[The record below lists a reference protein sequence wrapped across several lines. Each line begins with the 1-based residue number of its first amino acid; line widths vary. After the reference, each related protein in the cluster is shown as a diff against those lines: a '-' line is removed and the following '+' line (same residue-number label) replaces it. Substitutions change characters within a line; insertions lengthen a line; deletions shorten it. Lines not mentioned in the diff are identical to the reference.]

1 MDFKQIRTIVI
12 QAIFSDD
19 ALTERLVLKGGNALE
34 IALGIISRGSIDVD
48 FSIENDFDDPAEI
61 ERRLFAALADR
72 FEPHDL
78 VVFDRRFERKPPPL
92 ANDPTPWWAGYR
104 ATFKLLPRKRHE
116 ALKARLA
123 KAQIAALPI
132 APNQEKSFTIDI
144 STHEFCGAKDTVDI
158 EGFTVYLYTPA
169 MLAIEKLRAICQQ
182 MPEYET
188 LQNKRARARDFYDIH
203 AIVARL
209 GVDLAEPRNLALVP
223 EIFGAKRVPL
233 HLLGKIR
240 DVREF
245 HRIDWASVRDAV
257 SGEVLDYDFYFDFV
271 AAQAARLNALWNE

>member
-12 QAIFSDD
+12 QAVFSDD

-34 IALGIISRGSIDVD
+34 IALNIISRGSIDVD
-48 FSIENDFDDPAEI
+48 FSIENDFEDPAEI
-61 ERRLFAALADR
+61 ERRLFAALQDR
-72 FEPHDL
+72 FDPHDL
-78 VVFDRRFERKPPPL
+78 VVFDQRFQRIPPPL
-92 ANDPTPWWAGYR
+92 AHDLTPWWAGYR
-104 ATFKLLPRKRHE
+104 ATFKLLPRKRHQ

-123 KAQIAALPI
+123 KAQIEALPI

-144 STHEFCGAKDTVDI
+144 STHEFCGAKDAVDI

-182 MPEYET
+182 MPEYKT

-233 HLLGKIR
+233 HLLGKMR
-240 DVREF
+240 DTREF
-245 HRIDWASVRDAV
+245 HRIDWASVRDTV

-271 AAQAARLNALWNE
+271 VTQAARLKALWNE